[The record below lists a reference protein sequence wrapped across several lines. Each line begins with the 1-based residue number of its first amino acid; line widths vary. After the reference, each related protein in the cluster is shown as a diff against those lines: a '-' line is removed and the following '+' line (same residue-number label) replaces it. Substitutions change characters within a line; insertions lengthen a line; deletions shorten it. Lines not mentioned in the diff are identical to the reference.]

1 MSRKKI
7 LYLSDLDGT
16 LLRPDATLDPRDAEQ
31 LNALAAAGVSI
42 SYATART
49 IASVSHILAQIRFT
63 ENSPPIA
70 LMNGVLIRDMARQ
83 RYVQRAV
90 CGSEIAA
97 RLFDAMRD
105 AGTYPFV
112 YTLTEDGALTTCY
125 RAVPNAAMQ
134 AFMDDRIQ
142 RYGKPFRKINGTE
155 DIDGDIIYF
164 CLVAPEEDVRRAEA
178 AIAGIPHI
186 RTTSYRDSYD
196 TGVFY
201 LEIFDEHASK
211 KHAAEYLRH
220 CTGADMIVCFGD
232 NLNDLPMF
240 EASDIRVAAENAHPT
255 LKAQA
260 DAMAHSG
267 VAAFIA
273 QHARENGLIY

>member
-1 MSRKKI
+1 VSRKKI

-16 LLRPDATLDPRDAEQ
+16 LLRPDATLDPRDAAL
-31 LNALAAAGVSI
+31 LNRLTDAGVCI

-49 IASVSHILAQIRFT
+49 IASVEYILGDIRFR

-70 LMNGVLIRDMARQ
+70 LMNGVLIRDMARKQ
-83 RYVQRAV
+83 YVRRAV
-90 CGSEIAA
+90 YTREIAGQ
-97 RLFDAMRD
+97 LFDAMND
-105 AGTYPFV
+105 AGTYPFI

-142 RYGKPFRKINGTE
+142 RYRKPFQKIDTVGE
-155 DIDGDIIYF
+155 IDGEIIYF

-186 RTTSYRDSYD
+186 RATSYRDSYD
-196 TGVFY
+196 TDVFY
-201 LEIFDEHASK
+201 LEIFDENASK
-211 KHAAEYLRH
+211 KHAAEYLRR
-220 CTGADMIVCFGD
+220 CTGADMIVSFGD

-240 EASDIRVAAENAHPT
+240 EASELRVAAKNAHPA

-260 DAMAHSG
+260 DAVADDG

-273 QHARENGLIY
+273 QHARENGLMD